1 MYNGLTVCNFFAADT
16 VMVAS
21 TAVLVMVASTAVLV
35 MVASTAVVTPA
46 PAVAPCDTLEA
57 ANAAKQANSS
67 PQYDTIMT

>member
-16 VMVAS
+16 
-21 TAVLVMVASTAVLV
+21 VMVASTAVLV

-57 ANAAKQANSS
+57 ANAAKQANND